1 MRQNQFDAGAV
12 QAEQEAILTRTS
24 RRATQL
30 EAVASALAAEAL
42 RRHGWVRLIARGASM
57 LPAIWPGDELE
68 IIAARPENLRPG
80 DIAVCL
86 VGGQI
91 RIHRVRQVL
100 DESLVTQG
108 DNHAQPDPPIAFA
121 EVYGRVEHVR
131 RRGAAPPLRA
141 EHEGLAV
148 GIVRRLL
155 RRSDALR
162 ALALRLRRA
171 VAGC

>member
-1 MRQNQFDAGAV
+1 MRQNQSDAGAV
-12 QAEQEAILTRTS
+12 QAEQEAILTRAS
-24 RRATQL
+24 ERAAQL

-68 IIAARPENLRPG
+68 IIAARPEELRPG

-91 RIHRVRQVL
+91 RIHRVRQVV

-108 DNHAQPDPPIAFA
+108 DNHAQPDAPIAFA
-121 EVYGRVEHVR
+121 EVYGRVQRVR
-131 RRGAAPPLRA
+131 RRGAAPLRA
-141 EHEGLAV
+141 EREGLAV
-148 GIVRRLL
+148 RIVHCLL
-155 RRSDALR
+155 ARSDALR
-162 ALALRLRRA
+162 ALALRLRRT

>member
-1 MRQNQFDAGAV
+1 MRQSQSDAGAV
-12 QAEQEAILTRTS
+12 QAEQEAILTRAS
-24 RRATQL
+24 ERAAQL

-68 IIAARPENLRPG
+68 ILGVPPENLRPG

-91 RIHRVRQVL
+91 RIHRVRQVV

-108 DNHAQPDPPIAFA
+108 DNHAQPDAPIAFA
-121 EVYGRVEHVR
+121 EVYGRVQRVR
-131 RRGAAPPLRA
+131 RRGAAPLRA
-141 EHEGLAV
+141 EREGLAV
-148 GIVRRLL
+148 RIVRCLL
-155 RRSDALR
+155 ARSDALR

>member
-1 MRQNQFDAGAV
+1 MRQEQSDAGAV
-12 QAEQEAILTRTS
+12 QAEQEAILTRAS
-24 RRATQL
+24 RRAAQL

-42 RRHGWVRLIARGASM
+42 RRHGWVRLMARGASM

-68 IIAARPENLRPG
+68 IVAARPEELRPG
-80 DIAVCL
+80 DIAFCL

-108 DNHAQPDPPIAFA
+108 DNHARPDPPIAFA
-121 EVYGRVEHVR
+121 EVYGRVGRIR
-131 RRGAAPPLRA
+131 RRGAAPLRF
-141 EHEGLAV
+141 ERQGLAART
-148 GIVRRLL
+148 GRRLL
-155 RRSDALR
+155 AHSDTLR

-171 VAGC
+171 MAGC

>member
-1 MRQNQFDAGAV
+1 MRQSQSDAGAV
-12 QAEQEAILTRTS
+12 QAEQEAILTRAS
-24 RRATQL
+24 ERAAQL
-30 EAVASALAAEAL
+30 EAVACALAAEAL

-68 IIAARPENLRPG
+68 ILGVPPENLRPG

-91 RIHRVRQVL
+91 RIHRVRQVV

-108 DNHAQPDPPIAFA
+108 DNHAQPDAPIAFA
-121 EVYGRVEHVR
+121 EVYGRVQRVR
-131 RRGAAPPLRA
+131 RRGAAPLRA
-141 EHEGLAV
+141 EREGLAV
-148 GIVRRLL
+148 RIVRCLL
-155 RRSDALR
+155 ARSDALR

>member
-1 MRQNQFDAGAV
+1 MRQNQSDSGTV
-12 QAEQEAILTRTS
+12 QAEQEAILTRAS
-24 RRATQL
+24 ERAAQL
-30 EAVASALAAEAL
+30 EAVSSALAAEAL

-68 IIAARPENLRPG
+68 IIAARPEELRPG

-131 RRGAAPPLRA
+131 RRGAAPLRA
-141 EHEGLAV
+141 ERERLAV
-148 GIVRRLL
+148 RIVRRLPW
-155 RRSDALR
+155 RSDAVR

>member
-1 MRQNQFDAGAV
+1 MRQSQSDAGAV
-12 QAEQEAILTRTS
+12 QAEQEAILTRAS
-24 RRATQL
+24 ERAAQL
-30 EAVASALAAEAL
+30 EAVACALAAEAL

-68 IIAARPENLRPG
+68 ILGVPPENLRPG

-121 EVYGRVEHVR
+121 EVYGRVQRVR
-131 RRGAAPPLRA
+131 RRGAAPLRA
-141 EHEGLAV
+141 ERQGLAV
-148 GIVRRLL
+148 RIVRRLL
-155 RRSDALR
+155 RRSDALW

>member
-1 MRQNQFDAGAV
+1 MRQSQSDAGAV
-12 QAEQEAILTRTS
+12 QAEQEAILTRAS
-24 RRATQL
+24 ERAAQL
-30 EAVASALAAEAL
+30 EAVACALAAEAL

-68 IIAARPENLRPG
+68 ILGVPPENLRPG

-108 DNHAQPDPPIAFA
+108 DNHAQPDAPIAFA
-121 EVYGRVEHVR
+121 EVYGRVQRVR

-141 EHEGLAV
+141 EREGLAV
-148 GIVRRLL
+148 RVARRLL
-155 RRSDALR
+155 RRSDAVR

>member
-1 MRQNQFDAGAV
+1 MRQNQSDAGAV
-12 QAEQEAILTRTS
+12 QAEQEAILTRAS
-24 RRATQL
+24 ERAAQL

-68 IIAARPENLRPG
+68 IIAARPEELRPG

-86 VGGQI
+86 VGAQF
-91 RIHRVRQVL
+91 RIHRVRQVV

-108 DNHAQPDPPIAFA
+108 DNHAQPDAPIAFA
-121 EVYGRVEHVR
+121 EVYGRVQRVR
-131 RRGAAPPLRA
+131 RRGAAPLRA
-141 EHEGLAV
+141 EREGLAV
-148 GIVRRLL
+148 RIVRCLL
-155 RRSDALR
+155 ARSDALR

>member
-1 MRQNQFDAGAV
+1 MRQSQSDAGAV
-12 QAEQEAILTRTS
+12 QAEQEAILTRAS
-24 RRATQL
+24 ERAAQL
-30 EAVASALAAEAL
+30 EAVACALAAEAL
-42 RRHGWVRLIARGASM
+42 RRHGWVRRIARGASM

-68 IIAARPENLRPG
+68 ILGVPPENLRPG

-108 DNHAQPDPPIAFA
+108 ENHAQPDPPIAFA
-121 EVYGRVEHVR
+121 EVYGRVQRVR
-131 RRGAAPPLRA
+131 RRGAAPLRA
-141 EHEGLAV
+141 ERQGLAV
-148 GIVRRLL
+148 RIVRRLL
-155 RRSDALR
+155 RRSDALW